1 MEKPK
6 FKIGDRVK
14 IIKSFDLYSY
24 IGLPGTIVERNSY
37 AAPSVYTFQLD
48 DLSVPRCTVFEYELD
63 FFYENALVKL
73 KKRYKK

>member
-1 MEKPK
+1 MQSK

-24 IGLPGTIVERNSY
+24 IGLPGTVVGGNSY
-37 AAPSVYTFQLD
+37 ASASVYTFKLD
-48 DLSVPRCTVFEYELD
+48 DPNVPDFVVFEYELD